1 MLTYGS
7 GKGRDDAS
15 EHSLS
20 GSESYEDSEEDDGS
34 DFVPRT
40 LPRRNRPAR
49 LQSTPASRRSFPAK
63 TTSPAPLPPTE
74 IGDVHKM
81 FNAMKAPANP
91 DEKVSISRGAL
102 YELRNALDIQADFI
116 KHLQG
121 DVAAKQIEIDRLAG
135 QMKLDYPSETSER
148 PSPAVPALN
157 GNGVAPAL
165 HVASADRPSSPLALV
180 HGLQPAAWKPASSP
194 VASKSHCPAD
204 GSIAVNDFEL
214 NANGYVVEQEQNRMD
229 TS

>member
-91 DEKVSISRGAL
+91 DE
-102 YELRNALDIQADFI
+102 